1 MLMTRTKTCLI
12 FSLLALCLGLL
23 ILLNSSAAQESPQKK
38 ISALYLSIQGSISPA
53 QADVLDK
60 ALAACQQEAHHLLL
74 LRLDTPGG
82 LGQSMR
88 DMLQSILNSPV
99 PVATWVG
106 PKGARAASAGVF
118 LVAGSTV
125 AGMSPQTT
133 IGAATPV
140 QISGEE
146 APSAM
151 QNKIMNDFLSLIRG
165 VAQAKGR
172 NVQWYEDAV
181 KKAVSI
187 TAKEAAQIR
196 VVDMIA
202 TSPEDFLEQ
211 IGARGLSLPQ
221 GTVHFTAQDVRLVEY
236 EPGLRHSVLSWLLN
250 PQIAYFLL
258 MGGIAGL
265 FFELSNPGSI
275 FPGVLGAICL
285 LLGLYALAVLPTN
298 VAGLLL
304 ILLSFVLFILE
315 LAVISYG
322 LLSIGGVVCLFLG
335 SLLLFNFEYGY
346 QGLPMQVILPTI
358 AAVSGFI
365 ALGLY
370 LITRSQVKPR
380 QSGQEAMLGLPGKVV
395 NWSGDRGQVLVRG
408 ELWRAQTPD
417 GSPLEKGTRIQ
428 VQEMQGLILI
438 VSAQQSSS

>member
-1 MLMTRTKTCLI
+1 MTRTKTGLI
-12 FSLLALCLGLL
+12 FSMLAICLGLL
-23 ILLNSSAAQESPQKK
+23 ILLGSSAAQESPQKK

-53 QADVLDK
+53 QADLLEK
-60 ALAACQQEAHHLLL
+60 ALEACKQEGHELLL

-88 DMLQSILNSPV
+88 EMLQSILNSPV

-140 QISGEE
+140 QISGED

-151 QNKIMNDFLSLIRG
+151 QEKIMNDFLSLIRG
-165 VAQAKGR
+165 VAKAKGR
-172 NVQWYEDAV
+172 NVQWYQEAV
-181 KKAVSI
+181 EKAASI
-187 TAKEAAQIR
+187 TASEAAQNR
-196 VVDMIA
+196 VVDMLA

-211 IGARGLSLPQ
+211 IGAQGLELPE
-221 GTVHFTAQDVRLVEY
+221 GTTHFTAQDVQLVEF
-236 EPGLRHSVLSWLLN
+236 EPGLRHGILSWLLN

-265 FFELSNPGSI
+265 FFELSNPGAI
-275 FPGVLGAICL
+275 FPGVLGSACL
-285 LLGLYALAVLPTN
+285 LLGLYAMAILPTN

-304 ILLSFVLFILE
+304 ILLSFILFILE
-315 LAVISYG
+315 LALVSYG

-335 SLLLFNFEYGY
+335 SLLLFDFEYGY
-346 QGLPMQVILPTI
+346 EGLPIRVILPTI
-358 AAVSGFI
+358 GAVAGLI

-370 LITRSQVKPR
+370 LITRSQVKPK
-380 QSGQEAMLGLPGKVV
+380 QGGQEAMLGLPGKVV
-395 NWSGDRGQVLVRG
+395 NWSGDHGQVLVRG
-408 ELWRAQTPD
+408 ELWQAKSPD
-417 GSPLEKGTRIQ
+417 GSPLEKGTRVQ
-428 VQEMQGLILI
+428 VQEMHGLILI
-438 VSAQQSSS
+438 VSPQKQGA